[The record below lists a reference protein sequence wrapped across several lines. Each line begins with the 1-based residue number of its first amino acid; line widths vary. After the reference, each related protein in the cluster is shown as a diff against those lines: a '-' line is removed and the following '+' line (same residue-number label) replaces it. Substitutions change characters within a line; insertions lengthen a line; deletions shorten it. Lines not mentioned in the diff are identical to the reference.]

1 MAIIN
6 TIAIIMVIGAVFV
19 LWAIC
24 KLEDKD

>member
-6 TIAIIMVIGAVFV
+6 TIAIIMVIGTVFV

-24 KLEDKD
+24 KLQDKD

>member
-6 TIAIIMVIGAVFV
+6 TIAIIMVIGMIFV

-24 KLEDKD
+24 KLQKKD

>member
-6 TIAIIMVIGAVFV
+6 TIAIIMVIGAVFA

-24 KLEDKD
+24 KLQDKD

>member
-6 TIAIIMVIGAVFV
+6 TIAIIMVIGEVFV

-24 KLEDKD
+24 KLKDKD